1 MFNLNALK
9 KISLS
14 LILVFWL
21 VPFSAFPLFAE
32 EDEDLDQST
41 KDRKQQEK
49 EQKKKD
55 KKFNEEKVYRFMV
68 DRSVL
73 TLPLFMISLY
83 VQGQLV
89 EGKLR
94 VAIQTKN
101 SAARKLLD
109 NEKLTIKGIVYPLAL
124 RMWEDGRPTNEDIRN
139 FKIDCKS
146 QLQQRYDEL
155 IQDVFI
161 ESIL

>member
-1 MFNLNALK
+1 
-9 KISLS
+9 
-14 LILVFWL
+14 
-21 VPFSAFPLFAE
+21 
-32 EDEDLDQST
+32 
-41 KDRKQQEK
+41 
-49 EQKKKD
+49 
-55 KKFNEEKVYRFMV
+55 MV